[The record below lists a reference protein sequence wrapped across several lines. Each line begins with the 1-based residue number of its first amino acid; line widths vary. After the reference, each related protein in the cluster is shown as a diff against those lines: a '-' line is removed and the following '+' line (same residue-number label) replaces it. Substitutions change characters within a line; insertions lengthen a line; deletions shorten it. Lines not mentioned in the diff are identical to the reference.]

1 MGPKSRE
8 GSEASPEYYEALG
21 RAIQTTR
28 TGRGMSRRELAERAG
43 ISYPYLSEI
52 ENGKKRASSAA
63 LIEIAAV
70 LGMRPHH
77 LLEMAESIGPPA
89 DAVSEAAHQPP
100 DWFGSHR
107 IMTASMAPP
116 SSAVAGV
123 GRTRATSSPRDE
135 AHSLIEA
142 LDDRDLPVVISL
154 LRRLV

>member
-1 MGPKSRE
+1 MGPKPRD

-28 TGRGMSRRELAERAG
+28 TGRGMSRRELADRAG

-77 LLEMAESIGPPA
+77 LLEMAENIGPPA
-89 DAVSEAAHQPP
+89 DAVADVTHEPL
-100 DWFGSHR
+100 DWFGSRR
-107 IMTASMAPP
+107 ILAASMSPP
-116 SSAVAGV
+116 SSPLGGV
-123 GRTRATSSPRDE
+123 GRTRAISSSRAE
-135 AHSLIEA
+135 AHSLIEE
-142 LDDRDLPVVISL
+142 LDDRDLPTVIAL
-154 LRRLV
+154 LKRLV